1 MVKFY
6 ASGFCFY
13 FRPLVVR
20 ESILKKN
27 FLYGVVG
34 RTSMS
39 AETYLHRL
47 AQQVCHLLECQ
58 AAILL
63 LECPDPLLCHPL
75 LRHRPLE
82 PMIYSTDDTFE
93 YSLLDTTLIGAL
105 CDIAMQTGAI
115 WCLDDSYISLPM
127 ASSLLIVPIE
137 STHGTCGVLLCVNGR
152 SEQFLQ
158 GEYSLLFQYL
168 PTLIRN
174 VEAILHEAYHSTRS
188 AASTVFATM
197 REQNTYISMVSHE
210 LRSPLTAIKGYAGLL
225 HAYGVADVQEGYAA
239 REMTTVR
246 QRRYL
251 TAIMEQVEHLEVL
264 IADLLDISRLQA
276 GRLSLHCSE
285 TNVSQLCQ
293 RVVASMRERVEKQ
306 SPRHYRFHSTI
317 EPNLPLAWADPD
329 RLRQILVNLLEN
341 AVKYSPD
348 GGVIELFAYSLQQH
362 RQQQM
367 HHSLFCSAGK
377 QTQTC
382 EVEAPSRAGSP
393 SCMIGITI
401 CDRGI
406 GIPHAQQDA
415 LFQPFTRLRHPAS
428 EQIAGAGLGLYIAR
442 CLVEAMDGQIFLH
455 SQQGEGTRVTFT
467 IPAV

>member
-1 MVKFY
+1 
-6 ASGFCFY
+6 
-13 FRPLVVR
+13 
-20 ESILKKN
+20 
-27 FLYGVVG
+27 
-34 RTSMS
+34 MS

-47 AQQVCHLLECQ
+47 VQQVCHLLECR

-75 LRHRPLE
+75 LRHFPLE
-82 PMIYSTDDTFE
+82 PMIYTTDDICE
-93 YSLLDTTLIGAL
+93 QSLLDNPRIGAL
-105 CDIAMQTGAI
+105 CDIAMQTGAV
-115 WCLDDSYISLPM
+115 WCLDDSSLSLPM
-127 ASSLLIVPIE
+127 ASSLLIVPLE
-137 STHGTCGVLLCVNGR
+137 STHGMLGVLLCVNGQ
-152 SEQFLQ
+152 SELFLE
-158 GEYSLLFQYL
+158 GEYTLLFQYL
-168 PTLIRN
+168 PTLIHN
-174 VEAILHEAYHSTRS
+174 VEHILHKICYSTCS
-188 AASTVFATM
+188 IANTVSATM

-285 TNVSQLCQ
+285 MNVSQLCQ
-293 RVVASMRERVEKQ
+293 RVVASIQERVERQ
-306 SPRHYRFHSTI
+306 SPGHYHFHSTI

-348 GGVIELFAYSLQQH
+348 GGAIELFAYTLQQARH
-362 RQQQM
+362 P
-367 HHSLFCSAGK
+367 LFCSAGK

-382 EVEAPSRAGSP
+382 EAEVPSLVSSP

-406 GIPHAQQDA
+406 GIPHPQQDA
-415 LFQPFTRLRHPAS
+415 LFQPFTRLRHSAS
-428 EQIAGAGLGLYIAR
+428 EQIAGIGLGLYIAR
-442 CLVEAMDGQIFLH
+442 CLVEAMNGQIFLH
-455 SQQGEGTRVTFT
+455 SHQGEGTRVTFT
-467 IPAV
+467 IHAV

>member
-1 MVKFY
+1 
-6 ASGFCFY
+6 
-13 FRPLVVR
+13 
-20 ESILKKN
+20 
-27 FLYGVVG
+27 
-34 RTSMS
+34 
-39 AETYLHRL
+39 
-47 AQQVCHLLECQ
+47 
-58 AAILL
+58 
-63 LECPDPLLCHPL
+63 
-75 LRHRPLE
+75 
-82 PMIYSTDDTFE
+82 
-93 YSLLDTTLIGAL
+93 
-105 CDIAMQTGAI
+105 
-115 WCLDDSYISLPM
+115 
-127 ASSLLIVPIE
+127 
-137 STHGTCGVLLCVNGR
+137 
-152 SEQFLQ
+152 
-158 GEYSLLFQYL
+158 
-168 PTLIRN
+168 
-174 VEAILHEAYHSTRS
+174 
-188 AASTVFATM
+188 
-197 REQNTYISMVSHE
+197 
-210 LRSPLTAIKGYAGLL
+210 
-225 HAYGVADVQEGYAA
+225 
-239 REMTTVR
+239 
-246 QRRYL
+246 
-251 TAIMEQVEHLEVL
+251 VEHLEVL